1 MCVFS
6 VRLLPDLIHSAQ
18 PASRPRL
25 YRPPQ
30 IPQCPQ
36 HEPFGVGE
44 REKEHRVSA
53 RDCRK
58 ARKDGPPISGL
69 KDGDGSMCVC
79 VPCRARGH
87 EAAEE
92 QCTVGWPS
100 GPPRTD
106 GRGTVVA
113 LVGRPAKESHT
124 SGDTVCPRPQTSLR
138 LPRYGPPAASGA
150 YRVCARILP
159 CADVVVLRTAPLFR
173 SEHAAGDRAAVAE
186 EEGEGEAGGM
196 CGTCHHCTAVPATQY
211 CTYAYNT
218 IIDRTGNALCSWVLQ

>member
-53 RDCRK
+53 RDCSK
-58 ARKDGPPISGL
+58 GPKRWPTDLWFEGWRRQHV
-69 KDGDGSMCVC
+69 CVC
-79 VPCRARGH
+79 SLRSARARG
-87 EAAEE
+87 
-92 QCTVGWPS
+92 
-100 GPPRTD
+100 
-106 GRGTVVA
+106 GRGTVYCGLAVRA
-113 LVGRPAKESHT
+113 PQDRRPWYRGRPCGPACNGESHT

-150 YRVCARILP
+150 YRVRARLLP
-159 CADVVVLRTAPLFR
+159 CADVVVLPLCSDLNMQPETERQWQRKRERERPAGCVAPVTAARLSPLR
-173 SEHAAGDRAAVAE
+173 IR
-186 EEGEGEAGGM
+186 
-196 CGTCHHCTAVPATQY
+196 Y

-218 IIDRTGNALCSWVLQ
+218 ILDRRCNALCSWVLQ